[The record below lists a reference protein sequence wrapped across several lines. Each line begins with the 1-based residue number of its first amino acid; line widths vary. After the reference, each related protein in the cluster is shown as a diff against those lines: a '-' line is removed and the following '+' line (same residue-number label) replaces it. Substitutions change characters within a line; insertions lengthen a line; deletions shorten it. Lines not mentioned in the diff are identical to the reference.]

1 MMAKE
6 IEAGTVICQN
16 GQTADSIYLIMS
28 GTVRVTYSSGEF
40 FLEKGDIIGLCEVY
54 REKYHF
60 SYTALDDVT
69 IASFPYQIDSLTAL
83 FDRKPEF
90 AQYAAKSCF
99 KQLKSL
105 LEIYELIKYDC
116 SVLYQYVVDCHD
128 DYCSLCNRHNIVP
141 RQLEQLETL
150 KPLECEEDIPQWLG
164 SYYEN
169 MVAVLKQVLPGC
181 TISFHNFINGLLM
194 KTCQDI
200 SSVIS
205 ICHSMNQYKADI
217 AQIIMNKDRLDLF
230 DLYTSLLFRLQPEE
244 DDFTAVTAAISRMM
258 IHLEDIRSIDQE
270 LYGSR
275 VQEYKNKL
283 AIIEEKGL
291 DALSESSA
299 AMLEAEQLRGSIHTI
314 LDYSGCE
321 KDICND
327 FRQYIEEW
335 KAQPDKSGTDDHSRK
350 LRLSISKLFYKI
362 YAAAFE
368 RSLQDDNI
376 PIILKM
382 FFLFGYV
389 DEELA
394 GMENASYLS
403 TLAGNFPS
411 SPEQHV
417 YTVYEWMKAI
427 YNGEK
432 EPSRNEFDADFPA
445 YVHELKTS
453 GKITAQMEKEMA
465 DDNREKL
472 LFELNNMFPLVNKMT
487 FGRISAFCPVFSEH
501 NILKDLGKSLVTA
514 QKITEALDG
523 IRAVDFGAFYRETL
537 YTNPDI
543 GIQREYLNVEVLP
556 DIILM
561 PNMGNRGVMW
571 QEIEGRR
578 RTTPS
583 RMMVSIFLTEDLN
596 AIITR
601 LTGEFRWEMCRR
613 IQGPRW
619 NVSSEPSL
627 TSEYFDYI
635 QFYKKNHDLTA
646 DAKEKIKSAMQ
657 KAKNSY
663 KEMFI
668 GDYITWILY
677 EGAGSPRLNKIARA
691 IISTYCPFAKEI
703 RTRLGSNP
711 MYKEILE
718 KYELKT
724 SQKLHHMDTLCQKLE
739 KGGISLPDELLA
751 QTKFLES

>member
-1 MMAKE
+1 MAKE
-6 IEAGTVICQN
+6 IAAGTVICQN
-16 GQTADSIYLIMS
+16 GHTADSIYLIMS
-28 GTVRVTYSSGEF
+28 GTVRVTYAVGEF
-40 FLEKGDIIGLCEVY
+40 FLEKGDIIGLCEIY
-54 REKYHF
+54 RENYHF

-90 AQYAAKSCF
+90 ARYAAKSCF
-99 KQLKSL
+99 KQLESL

-116 SVLYQYVVDCHD
+116 GVLYQYIMDSYN
-128 DYCSLCNRHNIVP
+128 DYCSLCSGHNIPP

-150 KPLECEEDIPQWLG
+150 KPLELEADIPQWLG

-169 MVAVLKQVLPGC
+169 MTAVLKQVLPGC
-181 TISFHNFINGLLM
+181 PISFHNFINGLLM

-200 SSVIS
+200 SDIIS
-205 ICHSMNQYKADI
+205 ICHTMNQYKADI
-217 AQIIMNKDRLDLF
+217 AEILMNNERLDLF
-230 DLYTSLLFRLQPEE
+230 DLNTSLLFRLGPAEE
-244 DDFTAVTAAISRMM
+244 DFTAVNAAISRMM

-270 LYGSR
+270 LYRNR
-275 VQEYKNKL
+275 VQEYQNKL
-283 AIIEEKGL
+283 AIIEEKGM

-321 KDICND
+321 KEVCND
-327 FRQYIEEW
+327 FRQYVEEW
-335 KAQPDKSGTDDHSRK
+335 KAQTDKAGTDDKSRK
-350 LRLSISKLFYKI
+350 LRLNLSKLFYQI
-362 YAAAFE
+362 YVAAFE
-368 RSLQDDNI
+368 RSLEDSNI

-382 FFLFGYV
+382 FFQFGYV

-403 TLAGNFPS
+403 TLAGQFPS
-411 SPEQHV
+411 SPEQHI

-453 GKITAQMEKEMA
+453 GKITAQMEKEMV
-465 DDNREKL
+465 DDNREKM

-487 FGRISAFCPVFSEH
+487 FGRISSFCPVFSEH
-501 NILKDLGKSLVTA
+501 NVMKELGKSLVTA
-514 QKITEALDG
+514 QKITEAVDA
-523 IRAVDFGAFYRETL
+523 IRAVDFRAFYRETL
-537 YTNPDI
+537 YTNPEV
-543 GIQREYLNVEVLP
+543 GIQREYVNIEVLP

-561 PNMGNRGVMW
+561 PNIGIRGVMW

-578 RTTPS
+578 RTTPA
-583 RMMVSIFLTEDLN
+583 RMMVSIFFMEDLN
-596 AIITR
+596 AIMTR

-619 NVSSEPSL
+619 NVPSEPSL

-635 QFYKKNHDLTA
+635 QFYKKNHELTA

-668 GDYITWILY
+668 NDYITWILF
-677 EGAGSPRLNKIARA
+677 EGAGSPRLNKVART
-691 IISTYCPFAKEI
+691 IISTYCPFSKEI
-703 RTRLGSNP
+703 RDRLGGNP

-718 KYELKT
+718 KYELKN
-724 SQKLHHMDTLCQKLE
+724 SQKLHHMEALCQKIE
-739 KGGISLPDELLA
+739 RSQIPLPEELLI
-751 QTKFLES
+751 QKKYLES